1 MEKWRGKCP
10 LCNGQGCEINK
21 IVGNE
26 NDWDRCG
33 IVVTCNEGM
42 QAEIHESVWA
52 CADKEEV
59 HKRFNMIY
67 VFLSDNPVK
76 KTHEFEKMYRFF
88 YEESS
93 IGEVP
98 EDVCKVNVAELIKN
112 YPLSFLDKAEMALLN
127 LSKKY
132 PRIGDEIL
140 VGKDLTYVLYAG
152 YSDWDF
158 DMGEIEG
165 MLSSLN
171 DLGYLSKADGDPIYR
186 ISAQGWIKIAE
197 MEKEKDVLNQGF
209 IAMQF
214 GEKTKSIRQA
224 FKEAISECRYVPRV
238 IDEKEHNHQI
248 VPEILYEISKSKFVV
263 VDITFPNYGA
273 YYEAGY
279 AEALGKEVIICCK
292 DTEFQKVHFD
302 IAQKSAVVWKDEDD
316 LRKRLYRRIE
326 ATVGLNI

>member
-1 MEKWRGKCP
+1 MERWNDNCP
-10 LCNGQGCEINK
+10 LCNGQECEIK
-21 IVGNE
+21 TIIGG
-26 NDWDRCG
+26 DWNQRG
-33 IVVTCNEGM
+33 ISVTCNEGM
-42 QAEIHESVWA
+42 SAEIDCSVWVSA
-52 CADKEEV
+52 EKEEAN
-59 HKRFNMIY
+59 KRFNMIY
-67 VFLSDNPVK
+67 LFLLDNPVK
-76 KTHEFEKMYRFF
+76 KIHDFEYTYRFF

-98 EDVCKVNVAELIKN
+98 EDVRKVNVAELMKN
-112 YPLSFLDKAEMALLN
+112 YPSSFLDKVEMGLFN

-140 VGKDLTYVLYAG
+140 VDQDLTYLLYTSFS
-152 YSDWDF
+152 YWDF
-158 DMGEIEG
+158 DNGEIEG

-171 DLGYLSKADGDPIYR
+171 DLGYLSKAEGHPIYR

-214 GEKTKSIRQA
+214 GEKTKFIRQA